1 MNGGMYVCLRVM
13 YVCMSVGEDMCSWV
27 YHEIDDKINTCQKWK
42 YGFFLGILIQ
52 NDVFSLPDLEKC

>member
-13 YVCMSVGEDMCSWV
+13 YVCMCVGEDMCSWV

-52 NDVFSLPDLEKC
+52 NDVFSLPDIEKC

>member
-1 MNGGMYVCLRVM
+1 MNGGMYVCLHVM
-13 YVCMSVGEDMCSWV
+13 YVCMCVGEDMCSWV

-52 NDVFSLPDLEKC
+52 NDVFSLPYLEKC